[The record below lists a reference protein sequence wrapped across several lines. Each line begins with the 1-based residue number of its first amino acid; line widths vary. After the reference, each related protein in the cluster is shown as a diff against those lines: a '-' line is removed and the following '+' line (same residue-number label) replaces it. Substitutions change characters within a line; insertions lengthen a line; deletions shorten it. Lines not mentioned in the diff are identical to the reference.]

1 MEKED
6 KNRTYLWVYILAI
19 DTKGNRK
26 KKEDNR
32 RRERGQDRLKRYKE
46 I

>member
-1 MEKED
+1 
-6 KNRTYLWVYILAI
+6 LAI

>member
-1 MEKED
+1 MRLVEKEG
-6 KNRTYLWVYILAI
+6 KNRAYLWVYILAI
-19 DTKGNRK
+19 GMKGNMRK

-32 RRERGQDRLKRYKE
+32 RRERGEVKK